1 MVKKVISSFIP
12 SELVEELQKI
22 AKEQKRTLSS
32 IISEVLEDRFI
43 KKEVEQNGM
52 GSNKTI

>member
-22 AKEQKRTLSS
+22 AKEQKRTVSS

-43 KKEVEQNGM
+43 KKEVEQSGM
-52 GSNKTI
+52 GNNVEI